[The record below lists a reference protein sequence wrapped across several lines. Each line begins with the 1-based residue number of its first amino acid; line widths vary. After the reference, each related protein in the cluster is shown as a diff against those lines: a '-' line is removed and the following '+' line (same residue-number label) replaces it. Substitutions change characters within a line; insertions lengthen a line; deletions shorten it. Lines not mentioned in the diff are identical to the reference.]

1 MHCKCLEVG
10 AVRRVLK
17 EILDAPFF
25 ASRGP
30 ASTPRCSD
38 GCKTQVAT
46 LHYSLVARWLQ
57 EAGRAQE
64 IVMEMFRLL
73 GNSGRSATRQE
84 NVVGGQC

>member
-1 MHCKCLEVG
+1 M
-10 AVRRVLK
+10 RRVLK

-30 ASTPRCSD
+30 GPTPRCSD

-73 GNSGRSATRQE
+73 GNSGRSVSRSSVRAS
-84 NVVGGQC
+84 NAGQSFG